1 MQLMIYTGQIIFK
14 QQTIYSYLFSIVGI
28 IWLMTVGRKD
38 DKPQVGIQNL
48 KCDKNTEETSL
59 VSDVVLF

>member
-1 MQLMIYTGQIIFK
+1 MGQIIFK

-28 IWLMTVGRKD
+28 IWLMTFGQKD
-38 DKPQVGIQNL
+38 DKLQVGIQSL

-59 VSDVVLF
+59 VSDEVLF